1 MKDTFKH
8 QGMRNRLV
16 LKLQDKGIVN
26 HKVLQAISKVPR
38 HFFLDS
44 SFEDHAYQ
52 DKAFPIGADQ
62 TISHPY
68 TVAFQTSLLDIQ
80 PNQKILEIG
89 TGCGYQTAILHV
101 MGAKVY
107 TIERQYTLYQNAKS
121 LLSKMNYIPKYIGFS
136 DGYKGLDVYA
146 PYDGIIVTA
155 GAPYIPKPLLLQL
168 SKQNG
173 KLVIPVGDKDQI
185 MTRITRTAED
195 KFAKETFGNFKF
207 VPLLQ
212 DKV

>member
-1 MKDTFKH
+1 
-8 QGMRNRLV
+8 MRNRLV
-16 LKLQDKGIVN
+16 ASLQKKGITDQR
-26 HKVLQAISKVPR
+26 VLQAIAKVPR

-68 TVAFQTSLLDIQ
+68 TVAFQTSLLNLK
-80 PNQKILEIG
+80 PNDKILEIG
-89 TGCGYQTAILHV
+89 TGCGYQTAILQCL
-101 MGAKVY
+101 GAKVY
-107 TIERQYTLYQNAKS
+107 TLERQRTLHQKAKF
-121 LLSKMNYIPKYIGFS
+121 LLSKMNYLPKYMGFS
-136 DGYKGLDVYA
+136 DGYKGLDMYA
-146 PYDGIIVTA
+146 PYNGIIVTA

-168 SKQNG
+168 SKNG
-173 KLVIPVGDKDQI
+173 GRLIIPVGDKDQV
-185 MTRITRTAED
+185 MTRVIRTQED
-195 KFAKETFGNFKF
+195 KFTRETFGKFNF